1 MIQLESITRQF
12 KESNQRGFHKPF
24 ENDPGSQF
32 LHNCDSIEKDVL
44 ANNPQMN
51 KSMTEKDMIEL
62 SKQTRLPSP
71 SAAVNEK
78 QKFKV
83 VEYDNKKQQWRPKGG
98 SSVALHFS
106 KRRRVSQVKYK
117 LVSNVCVKSRKWRKK
132 KDD

>member
-1 MIQLESITRQF
+1 MQLESITRQF

-24 ENDPGSQF
+24 ENDPASQF

-44 ANNPQMN
+44 ANNPKLN
-51 KSMTEKDMIEL
+51 KKQTEKEMIEL

-83 VEYDNKKQQWRPKGG
+83 IDEDNKK
-98 SSVALHFS
+98 
-106 KRRRVSQVKYK
+106 
-117 LVSNVCVKSRKWRKK
+117 
-132 KDD
+132 